1 MKLMNRNFVLVVIGQ
16 IISLFGNSILRF
28 ALPLYLLDATGSS
41 AVFGAAMACS
51 FIPMALLSP
60 VGGLLADRINKKNI
74 MVALDFST
82 ALLTVLFLLGIH
94 VYSPVMLVTVVMII
108 LSGIQAVYQP
118 SVQASMPLLQEK
130 ENLMTANAIINQINA
145 LSGLLGPVAGGIV
158 YGVWGLTPVV
168 AAGCVCF
175 FLSAVMEIFIRIPNV
190 KQKAEKSIWATVK
203 LDIGSSVNYIR
214 KEQPVI
220 KKVVVL
226 IAFFNLF
233 LTSLIIV
240 GVPVIVKIYLG
251 LSSQLY
257 GYAQGFGAAGGL
269 IGGVLTGIL
278 AGKLK
283 IQKAWK
289 LLLWTSFALFP
300 MGAIL
305 AFPVPTMAAYI
316 VMTLCYGIIMMIAT
330 MFSVQMLAY
339 VQEVTP
345 VHIVGKVI
353 SMAMA
358 VSMCAQPVGQ
368 AMYGVLFDKLGQMPY
383 IVVGGAL
390 VITAGTVIMARHIFT
405 GIKTGREQAAQMAGI
420 DFV

>member
-41 AVFGAAMACS
+41 AVFGAAMAGS

-74 MVALDFST
+74 MVALDFGT
-82 ALLTVLFLLGIH
+82 ALLTILFLLGVN
-94 VYSPVMLVTVVMII
+94 VYSPVILVTIVMIV

-130 ENLMTANAIINQINA
+130 ENLVTANAIINQINA

-175 FLSAVMEIFIRIPNV
+175 FLSAVMEIFIKIPNV
-190 KQKAEKSIWATVK
+190 RQNAQNSIWGTVK
-203 LDIGSSVNYIR
+203 QDMGSSLNYIR

-240 GVPVIVKIYLG
+240 GIPVIVKIYLG

-269 IGGVLTGIL
+269 IGGVLTGVL

-289 LLLWTSFALFP
+289 LLLWASFVLLP
-300 MGAIL
+300 MGAVL
-305 AFPVPTMAAYI
+305 AAPVPVMAAYI
-316 VMTLCYGIIMMIAT
+316 VMTLCYGMIMMIAT

-345 VHIVGKVI
+345 VHLVGKVI

-358 VSMCAQPVGQ
+358 VSMCAQPAGQ

-383 IVVGGAL
+383 VVIGATLIV
-390 VITAGTVIMARHIFT
+390 TAGIVIMARHIFAGITT
-405 GIKTGREQAAQMAGI
+405 GQEQTRQIPEI

>member
-28 ALPLYLLDATGSS
+28 ALPLYLLDTTGSS

-51 FIPMALLSP
+51 FIPMAVLSP

-74 MVALDFST
+74 MVVLDFAT
-82 ALLTVLFLLGIH
+82 ALLAVAFLLGIGT
-94 VYSPVMLVTVVMII
+94 YSPVVLVTAVMVI

-130 ENLMTANAIINQINA
+130 KNLMTANAIINQVNA

-190 KQKAEKSIWATVK
+190 RQKEEQGVWAVVRQ
-203 LDIGSSVNYIR
+203 DMGSSLKYIR

-220 KKVVVL
+220 KKVVVI
-226 IAFFNLF
+226 IALFNLF

-240 GVPVIVKIYLG
+240 GIPVIIKIYLG

-257 GYAQGFGAAGGL
+257 GYAQGAGAAGGL
-269 IGGVLTGIL
+269 IGGILTGIL

-289 LLLWTSFALFP
+289 LLLYTSFVLVP
-300 MGAIL
+300 MGLVL
-305 AFPVPTMAAYI
+305 AVPAPAAAAYI
-316 VMTLCYGIIMMIAT
+316 VMTLCYSIIMMIAT

-345 VHIVGKVI
+345 VHLVGKVI

-358 VSMCAQPVGQ
+358 VSMCAQPAGQ
-368 AMYGVLFDKLGQMPY
+368 AMYGILFDRFEQQPY
-383 IVVGGAL
+383 IVIGMTLAV
-390 VITAGTVIMARHIFT
+390 TVAVVLMSRRIF
-405 GIKTGREQAAQMAGI
+405 AGI
-420 DFV
+420 RQEDNRPAPIAEADLA